1 MTLSIV
7 PSLWLLQQIGT
18 NFFSIT
24 IDKRMFL
31 LATHAHIIVTRSNNS
46 RINTSYSKS
55 IQEEEINKE
64 EYKKEK
70 PRSNRQYGLYTVEPQ
85 V

>member
-18 NFFSIT
+18 NFFTIT
-24 IDKRMFL
+24 MDKRMFL
-31 LATHAHIIVTRSNNS
+31 LARTDVVTKGV
-46 RINTSYSKS
+46 SYSKN
-55 IQEEEINKE
+55 IQQEEINKE
-64 EYKKEK
+64 EYKKQK
-70 PRSNRQYGLYTVEPQ
+70 PRTNRQYGLYTVEPQ